1 MRHRIRQRLDVE
13 CPPGVH
19 RTRQEAL
26 SPRALESERPGRT
39 RHHVAGSVL
48 GDGTSANAGVGN
60 VRGSAPAAKLVVQ
73 SVLDSG
79 GGLDGIPNDLHDL
92 FGPPYT
98 TDGARVHSNSWGFT
112 SSALFGVYN
121 SSAAEL
127 DDFVWNHRDLVVCFA
142 AGNDGSDSN
151 ADGVVDRA
159 SVTPPGTAKN
169 CITIGASEN
178 RRGTFKLTYGSGW
191 PSDFPAVPLKNDRVA
206 NNADGMAA
214 FSSRGPTRDQRF
226 KPDVVAPG
234 TFILS
239 ARSRDTSSGGWEVS
253 ADPLYMFEGG
263 TSMATP
269 LVAGSAAL
277 IREFLQKQGVA
288 HPSAAL
294 VKALLINGAHD
305 MTGQYVPS
313 ETGPTPNINEGF
325 GRVDVAASI
334 GAADTRKLTFFDEG
348 AALTTGGSHTETITV
363 AAQSTLKVTLVWTDP
378 AGETLQNDLDLI
390 VRANGVERHGNVAA
404 GSAAFDRNNN
414 VEQVVFET
422 VPAGA
427 TVTIIVKAFRTT
439 LHAQPYALVIR
450 EI

>member
-1 MRHRIRQRLDVE
+1 ITINGISVDPETPHASVAASALASPDTSDTNYILVQTNEPLSDEQKEQLKAAGAEITEYVPDSTYV
-13 CPPGVH
+13 CYYPPADLGAV
-19 RTRQEAL
+19 
-26 SPRALESERPGRT
+26 RALPFVTLAIRYMQGFKIAPTLRAASSEVHAANLAAQPIERPKSRDAVDIDVILHGNVSAEAVKEKIAVAAGLDPEEIRAYGKKFRVRIPRRRLEKVAAIDEVRHLEQYVRPSLMNTVAIGILRADRLHDANPVALRGAGQVVAVCDTGFDKGSTSNVHPAFTGRVKKLYPLGRSKANDPDGHGT
-39 RHHVAGSVL
+39 HVAGSVL
-48 GDGTSANAGVGN
+48 GDGTSANAGVGK

-98 TDGARVHSNSWGFT
+98 TDGARIHSNSWGFT

-214 FSSRGPTRDQRF
+214 FSSRGPTR
-226 KPDVVAPG
+226 
-234 TFILS
+234 
-239 ARSRDTSSGGWEVS
+239 
-253 ADPLYMFEGG
+253 
-263 TSMATP
+263 
-269 LVAGSAAL
+269 
-277 IREFLQKQGVA
+277 
-288 HPSAAL
+288 
-294 VKALLINGAHD
+294 
-305 MTGQYVPS
+305 
-313 ETGPTPNINEGF
+313 
-325 GRVDVAASI
+325 
-334 GAADTRKLTFFDEG
+334 
-348 AALTTGGSHTETITV
+348 
-363 AAQSTLKVTLVWTDP
+363 
-378 AGETLQNDLDLI
+378 
-390 VRANGVERHGNVAA
+390 
-404 GSAAFDRNNN
+404 
-414 VEQVVFET
+414 
-422 VPAGA
+422 
-427 TVTIIVKAFRTT
+427 
-439 LHAQPYALVIR
+439 
-450 EI
+450 